1 MGACL
6 LSSSCFINNE
16 GKLCNIQQVNST
28 FVSLKPLNRNL
39 LFISWWYMAY
49 IMCFKLEN
57 IFTHPWSEFSLRKVR
72 FLGSGSGCQ
81 LVWLTSVSVVA
92 GASFGCHYITLWI
105 PRLGLSWKFWKV
117 FNKIVI
123 KVNLNL
129 RSLWFL
135 VQKVLLFHQSL
146 VLCHTLTLSTSR
158 IRSIDRYIVLLFHV
172 P

>member
-6 LSSSCFINNE
+6 LSSSCYINNE
-16 GKLCNIQQVNST
+16 GIVCNLQQVNST
-28 FVSLKPLNRNL
+28 FVSLKSLNGNI
-39 LFISWWYMAY
+39 LFPFMKMAY
-49 IMCFKLEN
+49 NMWFKLEN

-92 GASFGCHYITLWI
+92 GASFGCHYIRLWI

-135 VQKVLLFHQSL
+135 VQKVIFYFNRALFYVIL
-146 VLCHTLTLSTSR
+146 
-158 IRSIDRYIVLLFHV
+158 
-172 P
+172 